1 MVVHAFVDPQQEIM
15 MRGKL
20 KIPHTFVIVYTL
32 ILFAAAATWIVPG
45 GHFQRKVVEE
55 DGLKREV
62 LVKDSFKFQENEPQF
77 FAIFEAPL
85 KGIIRMADI
94 IGFIFIVGGSFY
106 IFQKTGAISGAIGKI
121 VKIMQ
126 GREKWIIVIIMS
138 LFSFFGAFFG
148 MCEEAMPFVLIF
160 VPLALALGYDSIT
173 GLCFSFLAAGIGFAT
188 AFFNPFTVQIAQK
201 LSEIP
206 PVSGWEYRVGIWIAA
221 TFFTIWWVIRYAEK
235 IKKNPQKSLTYE
247 IDLKKRDKLESEKQ
261 EVGEFNNRHAAVLI
275 ILILGIAILFYGV
288 IELHWYIT
296 ELAALFLAIGILAGI
311 AAKLSFNRIAE
322 GFIEGAKDIASAALI
337 VGFAAGIIIILEDG
351 NIMDT
356 ILYSFSRLT
365 GESTPL
371 LSAYIMYFVQTF
383 INFFIPSGT
392 TKAALT
398 MPLFAPLAD
407 LSGIT
412 RQTAVLAY
420 QFGDGFTNMIIPT
433 SGVTVGTLA
442 MAKVPFEKWFKWL
455 LPLEIAFIFL
465 SLLLLIP
472 AVFFKWTGY

>member
-1 MVVHAFVDPQQEIM
+1 

-20 KIPHTFVIVYTL
+20 KIPHTFAIVYSL
-32 ILFAAAATWIVPG
+32 ILLAAIATWLIPG
-45 GHFQRKVVEE
+45 GRFQRAIAEKE
-55 DGLKREV
+55 GFKREV
-62 LVKDSFKFQENEPQF
+62 LVKDSFEFQESQPQF

-121 VKIMQ
+121 VKLMR
-126 GREKWIIVIIMS
+126 GHEKWIIVIVMT

-173 GLCFSFLAAGIGFAT
+173 GLCFSFLAAGVGFAT

-206 PVSGWEYRVGIWIAA
+206 PVSGWEYRVGIWITV
-221 TFFTIWWVIRYAEK
+221 TFFTIFWVIRYAEK

-247 IDLKKRDKLESEKQ
+247 IDLKKRDKLEAEKQ
-261 EVGEFNNRHAAVLI
+261 EVGEFNRRHAVVLI
-275 ILILGIAILFYGV
+275 ILTIGISVLFYGV
-288 IELHWYIT
+288 IKLHWYIT
-296 ELAALFLAIGILAGI
+296 ELAALFLAIGILAGLVG
-311 AAKLSFNRIAE
+311 KLPVNAIAE

-365 GESTPL
+365 GESSPL

-407 LSGIT
+407 LTGIT

-455 LPLEIAFIFL
+455 LPMEICFVFL

-472 AVFFKWTGY
+472 AVLFQWNGY

>member
-1 MVVHAFVDPQQEIM
+1 MKRKF
-15 MRGKL
+15 
-20 KIPHTFVIVYTL
+20 KIPHTFVIVYAI
-32 ILFAAAATWIVPG
+32 ILLAAIATWFVPG
-45 GHFQRKVVEE
+45 GQFEREIVEK
-55 DGLKREV
+55 DGMTREI
-62 LVKDSFKFQENEPQF
+62 LIRDSFQFQDNQPQF

-94 IGFIFIVGGSFY
+94 IGFIFLVGGAFY
-106 IFQKTGAISGAIGKI
+106 IFQKTGAIVGAISKI
-121 VKIMQ
+121 VQLMQ
-126 GREKWIIVIIMS
+126 GHEKWIIVIVMT

-173 GLCFSFLAAGIGFAT
+173 GLCLSFLAAGVGFAT

-201 LSEIP
+201 FSEIP
-206 PVSGWEYRVGIWIAA
+206 PVSGWEYRVGIWIFT
-221 TFFTIWWVIRYAEK
+221 TFLTILWVIRYAER
-235 IKKNPQKSLTYE
+235 IKKHPENSITYE
-247 IDLKKRDKLESEKQ
+247 LDQKKREKMEQ
-261 EVGEFNNRHAAVLI
+261 EKAEIGAFNKQHAGVLL
-275 ILILGIAILFYGV
+275 ILLLGIAFLFFGV

-296 ELAALFLAIGILAGI
+296 ELAALFLAMGIVGGI
-311 AAKLSFNRIAE
+311 VGGLNANAVAE

-337 VGFAAGIIIILEDG
+337 VGFAAGIIVILEDG

-356 ILYSFSRLT
+356 ILYGMSQLT
-365 GESTPL
+365 GETLPL
-371 LSAYIMYFVQTF
+371 LSAYMMYGVQMLL
-383 INFFIPSGT
+383 NFFIPSGT

-455 LPLEIAFIFL
+455 LPLEIGYILL

-472 AVFFKWTGY
+472 PVWWHWTGF

>member
-1 MVVHAFVDPQQEIM
+1 

-20 KIPHTFVIVYTL
+20 KIPHTFAIVYSL
-32 ILFAAAATWIVPG
+32 ILLAAIATWMIPG
-45 GHFQRKVVEE
+45 GRFQREIVEKE
-55 DGLKREV
+55 GFKREV
-62 LVKDSFKFQENEPQF
+62 LVKDSFEFQKSQPQF
-77 FAIFEAPL
+77 FAIFESPL

-121 VKIMQ
+121 VKRMQ
-126 GREKWIIVIIMS
+126 GHEKWIIVIVMT

-206 PVSGWEYRVGIWIAA
+206 PVSGWEYRVVIWIVV
-221 TFFTIWWVIRYAEK
+221 TFFTIFWVIRYAEK
-235 IKKNPQKSLTYE
+235 IKKHPQKSLTYE
-247 IDLKKRDKLESEKQ
+247 IDQIKRLKLESEKQ
-261 EVGEFNNRHAAVLI
+261 EVGEFNRRHALVLM
-275 ILILGIAILFYGV
+275 ILTFGIAVLFYGV
-288 IELHWYIT
+288 IRLHWYIT
-296 ELAALFLAIGILAGI
+296 ELAALFLAMGILAGLT
-311 AAKLSFNRIAE
+311 AKLSVNAISE

-407 LSGIT
+407 LTGIT

-455 LPLEIAFIFL
+455 LPMEICFVFL

-472 AVFFKWTGY
+472 AVVFHWNGY